1 MRQIYQLPDDLQQK
15 IAIWS
20 EQLARLQAAQKEA
33 IADKIAIN
41 NDMIA
46 LQVRA
51 FRGEEVGSEM
61 SACHKRE
68 LENRMGSLAMMK
80 QKERLLEA
88 ISG

>member
-1 MRQIYQLPDDLQQK
+1 MRQIYILPEDQNQR
-15 IAIWS
+15 IAVWT
-20 EQLARLQAAQKEA
+20 EQLGRLQAAQKEA
-33 IADKIAIN
+33 IQERIAIN

-51 FRGEEVGSEM
+51 FQGEEVGSEM

-68 LENRMGSLAMMK
+68 LENRMGTLAMKK